1 MWFSASPALTRLLV
15 RISRVRSLRG
25 RRTARRPRPLWP
37 RRDPQATGA
46 LPPLVARLLLLL
58 VLLLAAGWR
67 ILPLVRVAAALLL
80 RRVAACLL
88 LRVGVAA
95 GRLRVWVA
103 AGRLRVWV
111 AALRLRI
118 GVAAGRRVAAAGTLL
133 STEGVYNRN
142 MGRGNSREGEGV
154 SVQ

>member
-1 MWFSASPALTRLLV
+1 
-15 RISRVRSLRG
+15 VRSLRG

-95 GRLRVWVA
+95 GRLRV
-103 AGRLRVWV
+103 GV

>member
-103 AGRLRVWV
+103 A
-111 AALRLRI
+111 LRLRI

-142 MGRGNSREGEGV
+142 MGRGNSREGL
-154 SVQ
+154 Q

>member
-1 MWFSASPALTRLLV
+1 M
-15 RISRVRSLRG
+15 RSLRG

-103 AGRLRVWV
+103 A
-111 AALRLRI
+111 LRLRI

>member
-95 GRLRVWVA
+95 GRLRV
-103 AGRLRVWV
+103 GV

>member
-103 AGRLRVWV
+103 A
-111 AALRLRI
+111 LRLRI

>member
-95 GRLRVWVA
+95 GR
-103 AGRLRVWV
+103 
-111 AALRLRI
+111 
-118 GVAAGRRVAAAGTLL
+118 RVAAAGTLL